1 MTGIMVAVAAASGL
15 IYASGLYGPFGSDP
29 LPATA
34 SGTSQGGS
42 TVTINYTWLG
52 YLRPSISGTN
62 TLTINSIWDQFTG
75 SSSGTRTANWGGS
88 PSSGSYL
95 WVGAN
100 AISGFTTGN
109 ANAISNDGSAVYSPT
124 LTAGTYYP
132 VRYNWQ
138 ASLPYSALAYF
149 ESFTGL
155 FWPGWTTGSCSFSA
169 SNGTGFYNSVTNG
182 F

>member
-1 MTGIMVAVAAASGL
+1 M
-15 IYASGLYGPFGSDP
+15 
-29 LPATA
+29 
-34 SGTSQGGS
+34 
-42 TVTINYTWLG
+42 
-52 YLRPSISGTN
+52 
-62 TLTINSIWDQFTG
+62 TINSVWDQFINYFG
-75 SSSGTRTANWGGS
+75 STTSFNWGGS

-109 ANAISNDGSAVYSPT
+109 ANAVSNDGSATYSPT
-124 LTAGTYYP
+124 LTAGINYP

-138 ASLPYSALAYF
+138 ASLPYNASAYF
-149 ESFTGL
+149 GD
-155 FWPGWTTGSCSFSA
+155 PGWTTGSCSFSV